1 MLVYIAQRI
10 FDGSGG
16 KMFNRVL
23 RELQE
28 PDLGVGGRLAVCTG
42 GLLLLVQQA
51 RQQMSQ
57 PAECAGN

>member
-1 MLVYIAQRI
+1 MVYIAQI
-10 FDGSGG
+10 IIDVCGQ

-28 PDLGVGGRLAVCTG
+28 PDPGAGEGGLLQLAVCTG

-51 RQQMSQ
+51 R
-57 PAECAGN
+57 